1 MTEIEIG
8 KAKRARRA
16 YSFDDI
22 AIVPSR
28 RTRDPEEVSVA
39 WQIDA
44 YRFELPVL
52 AAPMDSV
59 MSPETAIAFGK
70 HGGLGVLDL
79 EGLWT
84 RYDDPM
90 PLLDEVAALRGI
102 EATRRMQEIYAE
114 PVKAELI
121 TARLKQVRE
130 AGVTVAG
137 SLSPQRTKEFAKAVV
152 DAGVDM
158 FVIRGTTVSAEHVS
172 SQAEP
177 LNLKEFIYELDVPVI
192 VGGCATYQ
200 AALHLM
206 RTGAAGVLVGF
217 GGGAAH
223 TTRTVLGVAVP
234 MASAVADVA
243 AARRDYMD
251 ESGGRYVHVIADGSI
266 GRSGDIAK
274 AIACGADAVMVG
286 SPFARADDA
295 PGRGFHW
302 GAEAWHG
309 KLPRGER
316 VEFGTVGSLEE
327 ILFGPS
333 RVADG
338 TMNLIGALKRSMATT
353 GYTELK
359 EFQRVEV
366 VVE

>member
-1 MTEIEIG
+1 MTDIEIG
-8 KAKRARRA
+8 RAKRARRA

-44 YRFELPVL
+44 YRFELPVV

-59 MSPETAIAFGK
+59 MSPETAIAFGRM
-70 HGGLGVLDL
+70 GGLGVLDL

-90 PLLDEVAALRGI
+90 PLFEEVAQLRGVD
-102 EATRRMQEIYAE
+102 ATRRMQRIYDE
-114 PVKAELI
+114 PIKPELI
-121 TARLKQVRE
+121 TARLKQMRD

-200 AALHLM
+200 GALHLM

-243 AARRDYMD
+243 AARRDYLD

-266 GRSGDIAK
+266 GRSGDLAK

-286 SPFARADDA
+286 SPLARADEA

-316 VEFGTVGSLEE
+316 VEFGTIGSLEE

-338 TMNLIGALKRSMATT
+338 TMNLIGALRRSMATT

-359 EFQRVEV
+359 EFQRVGV